1 MNKVEKF
8 ILAVGVRFGLFILI
22 TEILKNP
29 KNIKFIKRFIIL
41 GVIIQILFGL
51 IMVIIYFDKDLYK
64 KEMQEIREDYNSNI

>member
-29 KNIKFIKRFIIL
+29 TNIKLIKRFIIL
-41 GVIIQILFGL
+41 GVIIQLLFGL

>member
-29 KNIKFIKRFIIL
+29 SNIKLIKRFIIW

>member
-29 KNIKFIKRFIIL
+29 KNIKLIKRFIIW
-41 GVIIQILFGL
+41 GVIIQLLFGL

-64 KEMQEIREDYNSNI
+64 KEMQEIREDYNKNI

>member
-8 ILAVGVRFGLFILI
+8 ILAVGVRFGLFVLI
-22 TEILKNP
+22 TEVLKNP

-41 GVIIQILFGL
+41 GVIIQLLFGL

-64 KEMQEIREDYNSNI
+64 KEMQEIREDYNKNI

>member
-41 GVIIQILFGL
+41 GVIIQLLFGL

>member
-8 ILAVGVRFGLFILI
+8 ILAVGVRFGLFVLI

-41 GVIIQILFGL
+41 GVIIQLLFGL

-64 KEMQEIREDYNSNI
+64 KEMQEIREDYNKNI